1 MHSHAVPAE
10 ELEASGCFTILPVR
24 RSNIWK
30 VLEDVASS
38 TQRDWRQK
46 VGDDTPSDFH
56 GTANPIS
63 GSWDSVVLPGSIPER
78 LKLITRMTQTLFL
91 IDG

>member
-46 VGDDTPSDFH
+46 VGDDTPSDSTGRRTQSLDH
-56 GTANPIS
+56 GTLSFYQDPFPNA
-63 GSWDSVVLPGSIPER
+63 
-78 LKLITRMTQTLFL
+78 
-91 IDG
+91 